1 MITGLDLVEWQLRV
15 AFGEKLPLSQE
26 QLTLRGHA
34 IEARIYAEDP
44 SRGFLPSIGKLL
56 HLSPPLEGAHVRV
69 DAGVEEGD
77 SISPFYDPMIA
88 KLIVW
93 DETRDKAL
101 ARMRGALADFRVAGV
116 ANNIDF
122 LSRLIDCPSF
132 AGADL
137 DTGLIERESAHLFP
151 PEQGPPDDAFFVAA
165 LAKLLGEAAKSREGG
180 LAHPD
185 GHSPWD
191 QRDGWRL
198 NGEFTRQLTFRC
210 NERSETVEATY
221 LVDAFRL
228 KLGEREVLAHGALSG
243 HGRIKLDF
251 DGRREEPVAI
261 ADGGALYLFFR
272 GRGWRMDFIDPLDV
286 ASVGAGAHGG
296 LLAPMPGRV
305 IALLAEVGAHVEKGA
320 PLLILEAMKM
330 EHKLS
335 APAAGVV
342 TAFRCAVDDQVN
354 DGAELVDFEP
364 DAA

>member
-1 MITGLDLVEWQLRV
+1 
-15 AFGEKLPLSQE
+15 LS
-26 QLTLRGHA
+26 GHA

-44 SRGFLPSIGKLL
+44 AKGFLPSVGKLV
-56 HLSPPLEGAHVRV
+56 HLSPPLESAHVRV

-137 DTGLIERESAHLFP
+137 DTGLIERESATLFP
-151 PEQGPPDDAFFVAA
+151 PEKGPPDDAFLVAA
-165 LAKLLGEAAKSREGG
+165 LAKLLGEAAKSRSEG

-210 NERSETVEATY
+210 QDRSQHERRETVEATY
-221 LVDAFRL
+221 LVNGFRL
-228 KLGEREVLAHGALSG
+228 RIGAREVLAQGALTG
-243 HGRIKLDF
+243 HGRVRLDF
-251 DGRREEPVAI
+251 DGRREEPIAV
-261 ADGGALYLFFR
+261 ADGGALYLFLR

-305 IALLAEVGAHVEKGA
+305 IALLTDPGAHVEKGA

-335 APAAGVV
+335 APSAGVV
-342 TAFRCAVDDQVN
+342 TAFRCAVDDQVHE
-354 DGAELVDFEP
+354 GAELVDFEP
-364 DAA
+364 DAT